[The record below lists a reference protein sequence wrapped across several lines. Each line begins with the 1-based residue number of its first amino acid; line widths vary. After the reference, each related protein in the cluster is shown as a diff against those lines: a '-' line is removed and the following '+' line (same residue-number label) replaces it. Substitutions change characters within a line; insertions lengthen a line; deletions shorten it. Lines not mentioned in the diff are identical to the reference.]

1 MCLKGHFMCPRP
13 SQVSTWIT
21 PMIDPPVTPSY
32 PAGHAIQSYLMSYL
46 LAFTFTDNGTG
57 ASLLPQ
63 HQLPAIAGTAN
74 QFRTQASGALF
85 HLANRV
91 SENRVVAG
99 IHYPVDILAGQAV
112 AHRTFQ
118 DIRNVAS
125 IWTDLRNAVRG
136 EFPQYAR

>member
-1 MCLKGHFMCPRP
+1 
-13 SQVSTWIT
+13 
-21 PMIDPPVTPSY
+21 MIV
-32 PAGHAIQSYLMSYL
+32 
-46 LAFTFTDNGTG
+46 G
-57 ASLLPQ
+57 ASL
-63 HQLPAIAGTAN
+63 AGAKAAETLRSER
-74 QFRTQASGALF
+74 FEGFWMT
-85 HLANRV
+85 
-91 SENRVVAG
+91 ENRVVAG